1 LDNNEIS
8 NAPLDVQREMKAQ
21 QMLYDRNAQQQNNNF
36 NISNIFPP
44 SSSSQDT
51 SRSNRNNGEEG
62 PNFARGGNG
71 IFGEAKVIISLQY
84 FSNQF

>member
-1 LDNNEIS
+1 
-8 NAPLDVQREMKAQ
+8 MKAQ
-21 QMLYDRNAQQQNNNF
+21 QMQYDRNAQQQNNNF

-71 IFGEAKVIISLQY
+71 IFGEAKVVIFYSTFQTN
-84 FSNQF
+84 FNF